1 MRKKSV
7 LLMSMSLAL
16 LVGLIG
22 TAVVLAQGGEE
33 WRQPVESVEV
43 RGQATEVP
51 VTEEVYCT
59 SELTGDNTTG
69 TNPDVPAGMSTAFP
83 FHVEVMSGSMRFS
96 RDSGPVEMSGRI
108 IFRPAPAVGSDK
120 ISTQP
125 TPIAVEE
132 TEVVSAARPAGIAP
146 NTTCYIHYAEYDIG
160 STRVR
165 RETHYCVNDYGNEV
179 VTKLVMKN
187 IGSNVTPVLYD
198 EKLFGNTCPA
208 GSILHWSDGPLTYQL
223 WPGASVEWQP
233 WVEIPTG
240 WGETFKVRDEWET
253 GWYYNCIGQ

>member
-7 LLMSMSLAL
+7 LLVSVGLAL

-22 TAVVLAQGGEE
+22 TAAVLAQGGED
-33 WRQPVESVEV
+33 WRQPVEFVEV
-43 RGQATEVP
+43 EAQP
-51 VTEEVYCT
+51 TEEVPTGEIRCT
-59 SELTGDNTTG
+59 SELIGDDTTG
-69 TNPDVPAGMSTAFP
+69 TGLSAPDGMSTA
-83 FHVEVMSGSMRFS
+83 HVEILSGSVCFS
-96 RDSGPVEMSGRI
+96 RDTRPVQVFGKI
-108 IFRPAPAVGSDK
+108 IFHPAPAVGSDK

-125 TPIAVEE
+125 TSIAVEE
-132 TEVVSAARPAGIAP
+132 TEVVAAARPAGIAP

-179 VTKLVMKN
+179 ITKLVMNN

-198 EKLFGNTCPA
+198 EKLFGNTCPG
-208 GSILHWSDGPLTYQL
+208 GSILYWDDGWLTYRL
-223 WPGASVEWQP
+223 WPGTSIEWQP

-253 GWYYNCIGQ
+253 GW